1 MAGKSHTIWYTT
13 SFFILLATL
22 GGYWLTARPTE
33 ASSYAGTGQL
43 VSEHL
48 LLDFAISPPVA
59 QPGDT
64 VTLAVRLSNR
74 SEVAIMPEIRL
85 QLPPTM
91 RSRINDLP
99 AGATINVQ
107 ANELSWQPVVQANG
121 GSAQFNVPLRVETAD
136 ITQPEQT
143 ITAVLTHNNQQSEG
157 HALIW
162 VGIPPQISAVLNV
175 THVAAGQTV
184 RLLPTISG
192 SAPFSQMW
200 LLGDGRRVDVNNPE
214 LIFPNPGVYDVVLEV
229 TNPVGRVSKTQQIT
243 IVPHPAAQF
252 TVDDDTP
259 GLGQAVRFDNQS
271 GGQGQMRYLWHFGDG
286 NSSEDRNP
294 THVYTTP
301 GLFQVQ
307 LTAAN
312 DYGQS
317 DAYWTIAVGSPPA
330 VELFINDSVP
340 MGQVIIGQSAADDS
354 TEQVVWDMGNG
365 RSYDTAKI
373 NHIYRRPGDYYV
385 TVTASNRFGTS
396 QAGKWV
402 HVDSGRT
409 LLYLPYVVKA
419 QDGSSGQPET
429 AAAPVVDVGIELE
442 PVELA
447 ETFVM
452 EPMQFERQLTAVEAL
467 FRYVNEARRQF
478 NLPPLAYS
486 YELSV
491 AAQLHADD
499 MAAYNFTGHGG
510 ADGSTPQERYTWA
523 SYPRAYA
530 GEATAWGFE
539 DPRHAVEF
547 WVNSPPHRP
556 IILNQYAT
564 ELGVG
569 YGTNYGAD
577 SVWYWTAEFGNS
589 SGAAV
594 APVLRLNQPQ
604 VASAALNTDTVGYS
618 WNWSA
623 PLADGQQFA
632 VLLYVDGQ
640 AVEIG
645 TTSQPWHNLRYRV
658 ETTAVSATLD
668 SGSYEWQVV
677 LRSGNTV
684 IAQSERR
691 TITITADPNLPTPTP
706 EPTLPVEM
714 TPLPTPGAA
723 ATPLPT
729 TTSTPEPT
737 SGPPP
742 APTRSGVP
750 TATPGP

>member
-1 MAGKSHTIWYTT
+1 MAGKSRTIWYTT
-13 SFFILLATL
+13 PFIILLVAI
-22 GGYWLTARPTE
+22 GSYWLTTRPTE
-33 ASSYAGTGQL
+33 ASSYSGAGQ
-43 VSEHL
+43 VVNEQL
-48 LLDFAISPPVA
+48 LLDFAISPPIA

-74 SEVAIMPEIRL
+74 SEAATVPEITL

-91 RSRINDLP
+91 RPRMNDLP
-99 AGATINVQ
+99 AGASLNVQ

-121 GSAQFNVPLRVETAD
+121 GTEQFNVPLRIETAD

-143 ITAVLTHNNQQSEG
+143 VTAVLTHNNQQIEG
-157 HALIW
+157 RTLIW
-162 VGIPPQISAVLNV
+162 VGIPPQINTVLNV

-192 SAPFSQMW
+192 SAPFSQVW

-214 LIFPNPGVYDVVLEV
+214 LVFPNPGVYDITLEV
-229 TNPVGRVSKTQQIT
+229 VNPVGRVSKTQQIT

-259 GLGQAVRFDNQS
+259 GLGQTVRFANQS

-286 NSSEDRNP
+286 SRSEERNP
-294 THVYTTP
+294 THAYTTP

-307 LTAAN
+307 LTVAN

-317 DAYWTIAVGSPPA
+317 EAYWTIAVGSPPA

-354 TEQVVWDMGNG
+354 AEQVVWAMGDG
-365 RSYDTAKI
+365 RFYDTAKI

-385 TVTASNRFGTS
+385 TVTASNRFGS
-396 QAGKWV
+396 AEAGKWV
-402 HVDSGRT
+402 HVDAGRT
-409 LLYLPYVVKA
+409 QIYLPYISRS
-419 QDGSSGQPET
+419 QDGSDVAET
-429 AAAPVVDVGIELE
+429 VAEPVVDVGIELE
-442 PVELA
+442 PVALA
-447 ETFVM
+447 ETFFM
-452 EPMQFERQLTAVEAL
+452 EPIQFERQVTAVEAL
-467 FRYVNEARRQF
+467 FTYVNEARRQF

-491 AAQLHADD
+491 AAQLHAAD

-523 SYPRAYA
+523 NYPHAYA

-556 IILNQYAT
+556 IILNQYAN

-569 YGTNYGAD
+569 YATNYGAD

-589 SGAAV
+589 SGAAA

-604 VASAALNTDTVGYS
+604 AAIEVLNTDTVGYS

-623 PLADGQQFA
+623 PLAAGQSFA
-632 VLLYVDGQ
+632 VLLYVDGKG
-640 AVEIG
+640 VEIG

-658 ETTAVSATLD
+658 EGTAVSATLN

-677 LRSGNTV
+677 LRSGNTI

-691 TITITADPNLPTPTP
+691 TITLNADPNLPTPTP
-706 EPTLPVEM
+706 TATIPVET
-714 TPLPTPGAA
+714 TPLPT

-729 TTSTPEPT
+729 TTPTPEPT

-750 TATPGP
+750 TATPSP

>member
-13 SFFILLATL
+13 LFLVLLATL
-22 GGYWLTARPTE
+22 GGYWFTTSSTE
-33 ASSYAGTGQL
+33 ASSYSGTGQL
-43 VSEHL
+43 VSEQL
-48 LLDFAISPPVA
+48 LLDFAVSPPVA

-64 VTLAVRLSNR
+64 VMLAVRLSNR
-74 SEVAIMPEIRL
+74 GEATVTPEITL

-91 RSRINDLP
+91 RLHMNDLP
-99 AGATINVQ
+99 AGATVNIQ
-107 ANELSWQPVVQANG
+107 ANQLSWQPVVQASG
-121 GSAQFNVPLRVETAD
+121 GSEQFNVPLRVETAD

-143 ITAVLTHNNQQSEG
+143 ITAVLTHDNQQSEAR
-157 HALIW
+157 ALIW
-162 VGIPPQISAVLNV
+162 VGIPPQINAALNV

-184 RLLPTISG
+184 RLLPTVSG
-192 SAPFSQMW
+192 SAPFSQTW

-214 LIFPNPGVYDVVLEV
+214 LIFPNPGVYDVTLELS
-229 TNPVGRVSKTQQIT
+229 NPVGRVSKTQQIT

-259 GLGQAVRFDNQS
+259 GLGQAVRFANQS
-271 GGQGQMRYLWHFGDG
+271 GGQGPMRYLWHFGDG
-286 NSSEDRNP
+286 NSSEERNP

-307 LTAAN
+307 LTVAN

-317 DAYWTIAVGSPPA
+317 DAYWTVAVGSPPA

-354 TEQVVWDMGNG
+354 AEQVVWDMGNG

-385 TVTASNRFGTS
+385 TVTASNRFGSS

-402 HVDSGRT
+402 HVDNGRS
-409 LLYLPYVVKA
+409 LLYLPYIGRS
-419 QDGSSGQPET
+419 QDGGEAVEP
-429 AAAPVVDVGIELE
+429 AADPVVDVGIELE

-452 EPMQFERQLTAVEAL
+452 EPLTFERDLTAVEAL

-478 NLPPLAYS
+478 NLPPLNYS

-491 AAQLHADD
+491 AAQLHAAD

-523 SYPRAYA
+523 NYPHGYA

-556 IILNQYAT
+556 IILNQYAN

-569 YGTNYGAD
+569 YATNYGAD

-589 SGAAV
+589 SGAAA

-604 VASAALNTDTVGYS
+604 AATEALNTDTVGYS

-623 PLADGQQFA
+623 PLAAGQSFA

-640 AVEIG
+640 AVEMG

-668 SGSYEWQVV
+668 SGTYEWQVV
-677 LRSGNTV
+677 LRSGNAV

-691 TITITADPNLPTPTP
+691 TITINADPNLPTPTP
-706 EPTLPVEM
+706 TATIPVET
-714 TPLPTPGAA
+714 TPLPT

-729 TTSTPEPT
+729 TTPTPEPT

-750 TATPGP
+750 TATPEP